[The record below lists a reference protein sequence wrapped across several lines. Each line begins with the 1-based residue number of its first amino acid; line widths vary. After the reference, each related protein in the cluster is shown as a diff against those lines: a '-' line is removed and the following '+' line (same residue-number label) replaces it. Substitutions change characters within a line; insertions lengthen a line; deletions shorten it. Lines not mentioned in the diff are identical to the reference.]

1 MNFNRIFN
9 KIHTQPAAVGQ
20 SGSSA
25 PSTGKKTSA
34 ILLMNIAA
42 SVVLPL
48 VKSIKI
54 HKLNNTIDFPILS
67 QILPKL
73 LFV

>member
-25 PSTGKKTSA
+25 PSTGKNTSA

-42 SVVLPL
+42 SVVLPSRAAYAANIRGL
-48 VKSIKI
+48 
-54 HKLNNTIDFPILS
+54 
-67 QILPKL
+67 
-73 LFV
+73 